1 MDALLPD
8 TNKITSSMRYSSLAD
23 SKCIRA
29 GLIFASGN
37 LNKEISNSALTDM
50 AASIELMH
58 TYSLI
63 HDDLPAMDDDQM
75 RRGQASSHIK
85 FNEATAILTGDALQA
100 LAYENIASSPEITD
114 LQKIASIKAL
124 ANACGHEGMILGQ
137 QYDLDAEN
145 DQYNDIK
152 KIHKLKTGKLI
163 QVAMTMPH
171 LGNDKQ
177 KNQLEVLDEVGENLG
192 LAFQIIDDVLE
203 ASSDSTTLGKS
214 NQSDLVNEK
223 LTYVS
228 VYGKQ
233 ASIEQ
238 AHALSSACISRLE
251 SSFNMDEVAE
261 LLELAKFM
269 VERKSSGKFTLSKT
283 GVLGGLAGIS
293 ENIFILT
300 LSFDHEFS

>member
-1 MDALLPD
+1 MSLSFLSECKDKVLNRIDALLPD
-8 TNKITSSMRYSSLAD
+8 TNKIVSAMRYSALAD

-29 GLIFASGN
+29 GLVFASGN
-37 LNKEISNSALTDM
+37 LNKEISNSALIDM

-63 HDDLPAMDDDQM
+63 HDDLPSMDNDEM
-75 RRGQASSHIK
+75 RRGQASNHLK
-85 FNEATAILTGDALQA
+85 YNEATAILAGDALQA
-100 LAYENIASSPEITD
+100 LAYETIVSSLEITQV
-114 LQKIASIKAL
+114 QKIHSIKAL

-152 KIHKLKTGKLI
+152 KIHELKTGKLI

-269 VERKSSGKFTLSKT
+269 VERKS
-283 GVLGGLAGIS
+283 
-293 ENIFILT
+293 
-300 LSFDHEFS
+300 

>member
-1 MDALLPD
+1 
-8 TNKITSSMRYSSLAD
+8 
-23 SKCIRA
+23 
-29 GLIFASGN
+29 
-37 LNKEISNSALTDM
+37 M

-63 HDDLPAMDDDQM
+63 HDDLPAMDDDKM

-100 LAYENIASSPEITD
+100 LAYENIASSPDITD

-145 DQYNDIK
+145 DQYNDIQ
-152 KIHKLKTGKLI
+152 KIHELKTGKLI

-171 LGNDKQ
+171 LGNEKQ

-214 NQSDLVNEK
+214 NQSDLVNKK

-228 VYGKQ
+228 VFGKQ
-233 ASIEQ
+233 ASIDQ

-251 SSFNMDEVAE
+251 SSFNINEVAE
-261 LLELAKFM
+261 LIELAKFM
-269 VERKSSGKFTLSKT
+269 VERKS
-283 GVLGGLAGIS
+283 
-293 ENIFILT
+293 
-300 LSFDHEFS
+300 

>member
-1 MDALLPD
+1 MSLSFLSECKEKVFNRIDALLPD
-8 TNKITSSMRYSSLAD
+8 VNKIASSMRYSALAD

-37 LNKEISNSALTDM
+37 LNNEISNSALIDM

-63 HDDLPAMDDDQM
+63 HDDLPSMDNDEM
-75 RRGQASSHIK
+75 RRGQASNHIK

-100 LAYENIASSPEITD
+100 LAYENIVSSPEITD

-137 QYDLDAEN
+137 QYDLDAEKN
-145 DQYNDIK
+145 AYNDIK
-152 KIHKLKTGKLI
+152 KIHELKTGKLI
-163 QVAMTMPH
+163 RVAMTMPH
-171 LGNDKQ
+171 LGNEKQ
-177 KNQLEVLDEVGENLG
+177 KNQLIVLDEVGRDLG

-203 ASSDSTTLGKS
+203 VSSDSTTLGKS

-228 VYGKQ
+228 AFGKQ
-233 ASIEQ
+233 ASINQ
-238 AHALSSACISRLE
+238 AHALSNACISKLE
-251 SSFNMDEVAE
+251 SSFNNDEVGE
-261 LLELAKFM
+261 LLALAKFM
-269 VERKSSGKFTLSKT
+269 VERKS
-283 GVLGGLAGIS
+283 
-293 ENIFILT
+293 
-300 LSFDHEFS
+300 

>member
-1 MDALLPD
+1 MSLSFLSECKGKVLNRIDALLPD
-8 TNKITSSMRYSSLAD
+8 TNKIVSAMRYSALAD

-29 GLIFASGN
+29 GLVFASGN
-37 LNKEISNSALTDM
+37 LNKEISNSALIDM

-63 HDDLPAMDDDQM
+63 HDDLPSMDNDEM
-75 RRGQASSHIK
+75 RRGQASNHLK
-85 FNEATAILTGDALQA
+85 YNEATAILAGDALQA
-100 LAYENIASSPEITD
+100 LAYETIVSSLEITQV
-114 LQKIASIKAL
+114 QKIHSIKAL

-145 DQYNDIK
+145 NQYNDIK

-269 VERKSSGKFTLSKT
+269 VERKS
-283 GVLGGLAGIS
+283 
-293 ENIFILT
+293 
-300 LSFDHEFS
+300 